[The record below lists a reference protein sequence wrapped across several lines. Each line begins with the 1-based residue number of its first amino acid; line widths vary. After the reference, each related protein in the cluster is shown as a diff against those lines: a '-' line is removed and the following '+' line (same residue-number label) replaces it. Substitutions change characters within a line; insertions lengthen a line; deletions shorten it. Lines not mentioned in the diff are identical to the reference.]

1 MDLLVS
7 FTYIAAKHKALFP
20 LPTGLGLRVRGAMPG
35 HTEDFDAL
43 SESEVSVQYSCE
55 MRERA

>member
-1 MDLLVS
+1 MS

-35 HTEDFDAL
+35 YTEDFDTL

-55 MRERA
+55 ISERA